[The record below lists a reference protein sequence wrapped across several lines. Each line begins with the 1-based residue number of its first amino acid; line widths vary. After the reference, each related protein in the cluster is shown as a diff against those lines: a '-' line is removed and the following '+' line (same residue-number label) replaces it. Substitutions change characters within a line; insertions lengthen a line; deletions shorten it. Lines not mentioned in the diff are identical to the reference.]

1 MMMKGRKKKKKKEE
15 NEKIGLELRFIYECG
30 EVEKE
35 GILGILN
42 VKFIKKIYICGCIKG
57 FGLCN

>member
-42 VKFIKKIYICGCIKG
+42 VKFIYFLKNMWMY
-57 FGLCN
+57 